1 MQPLMRRLL
10 PCLLLASALLARSPE
25 TIRVVSFNDRTQ
37 GADAEDAPL
46 GNDWHQRLP
55 LVRDMLKDLDPDL
68 IGIQEATAQQV
79 HDISKNF
86 EVILKEELAILF
98 RPDRLE
104 KLESGSLRL
113 GVFGSPD
120 PWGDRW
126 LLWVRLRSK
135 ASKREFLAFVTHL
148 STAADQVPQ
157 ARQVLDFARE
167 LNLKTK
173 LPTCLLGDFNFNVA
187 SLVAEYG
194 FVDAMKDKAGTFHA
208 FKGGRQGERIDFIA
222 LKQFEPQKSGVDDRS
237 RSGPKGPIFA
247 SDHHT
252 LWMDVQ

>member
-1 MQPLMRRLL
+1 MRRFL
-10 PCLLLASALLARSPE
+10 PCLLLASVALLARSPE
-25 TIRVVSFNDRTQ
+25 TIRVISFNDRTQ
-37 GADAEDAPL
+37 GADAEDALL
-46 GNDWHQRLP
+46 GNEWRQRLP

-68 IGIQEATAQQV
+68 IGIQEATGHQV
-79 HDISKNF
+79 QGISTNF
-86 EVILKEELAILF
+86 EVVRKEELAILF

-104 KLESGSLRL
+104 KRESGFLKL

-135 ASKREFLAFVTHL
+135 ASKREFLALVTHL

-187 SLVAEYG
+187 SLLPEYG

-208 FKGGRQGERIDFIA
+208 FMGGRQGERIDFIA
-222 LKQFEPQKSGVDDRS
+222 IKQFEPRESGVDARS
-237 RSGPKGPIFA
+237 RPGPKGPIFA